1 MLAKTSFTKFVPKK
15 AELFYIKLK
24 KKIKKSRVQEEISTC
39 LTSDV
44 LESLSI

>member
-24 KKIKKSRVQEEISTC
+24 KKKNPEYKKKFQPA
-39 LTSDV
+39 
-44 LESLSI
+44 